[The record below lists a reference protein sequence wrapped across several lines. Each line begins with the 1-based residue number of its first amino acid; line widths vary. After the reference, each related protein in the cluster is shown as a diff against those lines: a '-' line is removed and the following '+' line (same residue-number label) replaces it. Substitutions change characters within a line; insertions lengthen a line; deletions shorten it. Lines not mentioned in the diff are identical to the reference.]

1 MKKLLIIFVLSI
13 SFINNSYSYQ
23 PDWKIND
30 LRPKTIIESDGD
42 ILWIN
47 NKHSSM
53 EYGTGNPYFQP
64 NGRFMKFP
72 RIAIEY
78 CEQRNKNTY
87 HVTGD
92 FVAWY
97 AYITVKDHGFIKFIC
112 ANNVQEVKKL
122 YVQSIIDDSNKK
134 VISGKSKIEKKFYK
148 LRKKVTSKAAKR
160 IKNNGVNWG
169 CVTKFDGLS
178 RERHPVSISQTQFC
192 KSALNPY
199 AYVLDMYWKDFTN
212 IVLFSTEKI
221 QQKKIADEKLKKEFE
236 RKEKE
241 RLAKLEE
248 EGRKER
254 EENERKAKIEEEN
267 RIKEEKNKKKNTKKI
282 VKIDE
287 EINPNLI
294 AIGSGSAFFIN
305 NKGYALTNDHVVGIC
320 QQLVSIIDGNKVL
333 FKVIST
339 DSFNDVAI
347 ISMHNRSKNYLK
359 INDEGADLGEDIIA
373 FGYPLAGQL
382 SDSVKLTR
390 GIVSA
395 LSGIDNNIGQIQID
409 AALQPGNSG
418 GPVLNR
424 QGEVIGIAS
433 AGLNKLLMAKKQQTI
448 PENVNFAVASPIVTN
463 FLKSKKIKYTTQSF
477 FGSEHSTTE
486 LAEIGR
492 ETTFQLLCMNTKT
505 AYNKYR
511 NNNKYKATLLDLN

>member
-1 MKKLLIIFVLSI
+1 MVLGLLWSNTSMADSAVAYAVARNYTEVFSA
-13 SFINNSYSYQ
+13 YS
-23 PDWKIND
+23 PDG
-30 LRPKTIIESDGD
+30 LEAAR
-42 ILWIN
+42 
-47 NKHSSM
+47 
-53 EYGTGNPYFQP
+53 
-64 NGRFMKFP
+64 
-72 RIAIEY
+72 
-78 CEQRNKNTY
+78 
-87 HVTGD
+87 
-92 FVAWY
+92 
-97 AYITVKDHGFIKFIC
+97 
-112 ANNVQEVKKL
+112 QEVMREC
-122 YVQSIIDDSNKK
+122 SNKYRGRGGCRW
-134 VISGKSKIEKKFYK
+134 ITEEEANKFK
-148 LRKKVTSKAAKR
+148 ELSDIAKTR
-160 IKNNGVNWG
+160 
-169 CVTKFDGLS
+169 
-178 RERHPVSISQTQFC
+178 
-192 KSALNPY
+192 
-199 AYVLDMYWKDFTN
+199 
-212 IVLFSTEKI
+212 
-221 QQKKIADEKLKKEFE
+221 DEELKKEFE

-241 RLAKLEE
+241 RLTKLEE
-248 EGRKER
+248 EGKKER

-267 RIKEEKNKKKNTKKI
+267 RIKEEKNKKKNKKKI

-448 PENVNFAVASPIVTN
+448 PENVNFAVASPIVAN
-463 FLKSKKIKYTTQSF
+463 FLKSKKVKYTTQSY